1 MADFEAILRP
11 VKKHP
16 LLIGGVVIG
25 GAVLLFIYMRG
36 GFGGGQVSVQSGAA
50 GPSQADLAYAAQGQQ
65 LSYQAAM
72 QSGAQQFQL
81 AYLQQEQAGSA
92 QHDAI
97 QAQLETLNINS
108 SLDLAKYQTGAAQA
122 TALASMQNNLD
133 IATLGA
139 NTQTSLAQ
147 LGAATQLGLTQI
159 TSQTQLGLAAD
170 QANIISKT
178 LDTQLGI
185 NGQNVDLQKSLS
197 ADTMNTQL
205 GIANINASVA
215 KKKSSNGLIGGII
228 GGVLSIFSDENLK
241 RDIALLYRRTDGVG
255 VYRYRYRDGDTKW
268 YRGLIAQDV
277 ALIYPEHVIKE
288 GDFFKVN
295 YDALW
300 EREEIMLAMVA

>member
-1 MADFEAILRP
+1 MADFQAVLKP

-36 GFGGGQVSVQSGAA
+36 GFGGGQAAVASGAS

-72 QSGAQQFQL
+72 QGSAQQFQL

-92 QHDAI
+92 SHDAV
-97 QAQLETLNINS
+97 QAQLETLNISS
-108 SLDLAKYQTGAAQA
+108 SLDLAKFQTNAAQT
-122 TALASMQNNLD
+122 TALASMQQQLD

-139 NTQTSLAQ
+139 NTQTELAR

-159 TSQTQLGLAAD
+159 TSQTQLGLAQD
-170 QANIISKT
+170 QANIVAKT
-178 LDTQLGI
+178 LDTQLGMTA
-185 NGQNVDLQKSLS
+185 QNVQLQENLASKAAETQVSLAQIS
-197 ADTMNTQL
+197 AGVQ
-205 GIANINASVA
+205 
-215 KKKSSNGLIGGII
+215 KKQSSNSLIGGII

-241 RDIALLYRRTDGVG
+241 RDIALLYRRNDGVG
-255 VYRYRYRDGDTKW
+255 VYRYRYRDGDAKW

-277 ALIYPEHVIKE
+277 ALIYPEHVVKE